1 VVGVFAVLML
11 RYLWPHVRKSRDRW
25 PVVVYMAAIC
35 AMGGCAIAAA
45 SAPGAAEAAA
55 AGAIGAVAFMVSDS
69 VLAVNRFARP
79 FAGAH
84 AVVMVT
90 YYAAQMLIARS
101 AL

>member
-1 VVGVFAVLML
+1 MLVAVAAVML
-11 RYLWPHVRKSRDRW
+11 RYLWPHVRHSRVRI
-25 PVVVYMAAIC
+25 PVVIYTLALATMTW
-35 AMGGCAIAAA
+35 CAIARAA
-45 SAPGAAEAAA
+45 EPTASAAEAA
-55 AGAIGAVAFMVSDS
+55 GAVGAVSFLVSDG

-101 AL
+101 VL

>member
-1 VVGVFAVLML
+1 LA
-11 RYLWPHVRKSRDRW
+11 W
-25 PVVVYMAAIC
+25 C
-35 AMGGCAIAAA
+35 AFAAA
-45 SAPGAAEAAA
+45 PGPAAA
-55 AGAIGAVAFMVSDS
+55 AAATAGAIGAVTFMISDS